1 MRIGDAFGRAILDW
15 LDGSMEPDL
24 IERDDGHI
32 ETGAGPQ
39 VYLAPFPR
47 WPSVERRAMRWARG
61 RVLDVG
67 CGGGRV
73 ALHLEDRGHEVVAID
88 VSPLALRACRRRGVR
103 RVRRMALEEVDR
115 RLGRFDTIVL
125 FGNNTG
131 LLSGR
136 AKGRRILRQLL
147 TVTTPG
153 SRILAESMDPYATTD
168 PAHLAY
174 HAGNRGRGRLGGQLR
189 LRVRYGDLA
198 TPWMDYLFVSPDELR
213 ALVDGSGW
221 SVTRVVETEA
231 DAPLFVAV
239 LERDDRPRRSRIS

>member
-15 LDGSMEPDL
+15 LEGSEEPDL

-32 ETGAGPQ
+32 ETGAGPA
-39 VYLAPFPR
+39 VYLAPFAR

-73 ALHLEDRGHEVVAID
+73 ALHLQDRGLDVVAID

-103 RVRRMALEEVDR
+103 RVRQLRLEDVDGRMGE
-115 RLGRFDTIVL
+115 FDTIVL

-136 AKGRRILRQLL
+136 TKGRRILRGLL
-147 TVTTPG
+147 DVTTPR
-153 SRILAESMDPYATTD
+153 SRILAESMDPYATTE

-174 HAGNRGRGRLGGQLR
+174 HARNRGRGRLGGQLR
-189 LRVRYGDLA
+189 LRVRYADLA

-213 ALVDGSGW
+213 SLTEGSGW
-221 SVTRVVETEA
+221 SVARVVETEE

-239 LERDDRPRRSRIS
+239 LERDDRP

>member
-1 MRIGDAFGRAILDW
+1 VRIGDAFGRAILDW

-39 VYLAPFPR
+39 VYLAPFAR

-61 RVLDVG
+61 LVLDVG

-73 ALHLEDRGHEVVAID
+73 ALHLQDRGLDVVAID

-103 RVRRMALEEVDR
+103 RVRQMRLEDVRE
-115 RLGRFDTIVL
+115 GTGTFDTIVL

-131 LLSGR
+131 LLAGR
-136 AKGRRILRQLL
+136 TKGRRILRQLL
-147 TVTTPG
+147 EVTAPS

-174 HAGNRGRGRLGGQLR
+174 HARNRGRGRMGGQLR

-213 ALVDGSGW
+213 ALTEGSGW
-221 SVTRVVETEA
+221 SVARVIESEE

-239 LERDDRPRRSRIS
+239 LERDDRP